1 MKELDVNYILEKIHL
16 IRGEKVI
23 LDSDIA
29 MLFEVNTKVLKQA
42 VRRNISRFPEDF
54 MFELTEEELVNLRS
68 QTVTSSLHGGN
79 RYKPFAFTEQGVA
92 MLSSVLKSEKAILV
106 NISIM
111 RAFVKL
117 RRTIDSYKELNE
129 KIAEL
134 EGKFD
139 KQFSIVFQLLKQFI
153 KDETERAPIGY
164 KLTKNQK

>member
-1 MKELDVNYILEKIHL
+1 MREVEVNNILEKIHL
-16 IRGEKVI
+16 VRGEKVI

-42 VRRNISRFPEDF
+42 VRRNISRFPQDF
-54 MFELTEEELVNLRS
+54 MFELTDIETTYLRS
-68 QTVTSSLHGGN
+68 QSVTSSMHGGN
-79 RYKPFAFTEQGVA
+79 RYRPFAFTEQGVA

-117 RRTIDSYKELNE
+117 RRALDTYKELNE
-129 KIAEL
+129 KIIEL

-139 KQFSIVFQLLKQFI
+139 KQFSIVFKLLKQFI
-153 KDETERAPIGY
+153 KEEKEREPIGY